1 LIAETANT
9 KVMFV
14 SVDIIK
20 QFLTKEEFFSFL
32 LSENNSL
39 RKSDLE
45 VVVEN
50 EASAKYG
57 LRKLRQLK
65 NAMGFNKEPLDARLT
80 DMSS

>member
-1 LIAETANT
+1 MIAETANT